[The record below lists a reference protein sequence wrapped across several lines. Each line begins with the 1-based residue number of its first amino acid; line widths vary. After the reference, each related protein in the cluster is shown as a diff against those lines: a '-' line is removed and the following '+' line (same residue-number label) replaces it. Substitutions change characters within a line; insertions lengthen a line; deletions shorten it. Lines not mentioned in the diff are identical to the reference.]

1 MIRLSFYY
9 AEPKFLSLDP
19 KDHRIKGGSGLYMK
33 EGCNYDSSNI

>member
-19 KDHRIKGGSGLYMK
+19 KDHTIKSGSGLIY
-33 EGCNYDSSNI
+33 ERRL